1 MTKNPELAQI
11 DYAFNNYY
19 GRYVAPIVEKESKNL
34 VQHQMKEQEKLAAI
48 PMVNEFDRLN
58 ISNTSMKWSSKT
70 AGTVVDA
77 SLVKVSNNKAL
88 SRDLQLLALEW
99 DLALHKQLGDAKYN
113 ELCKKSKV
121 SPAFLYL
128 QERLTNLMCAQLSR
142 EGVPKTALGRVVR
155 KSIQLSVYGI
165 ARDFSYVKQQNA
177 SVFDKKIET
186 YHNRAAD
193 PKSKAERWASYAGS
207 ALLDTTIPAIGNGSK
222 GMSIFK
228 AWKIKGPSALVDYA
242 FPLGGITKKGM
253 ATSAAIGTPLMA
265 GMEYFNRGGH
275 TISYEQES
283 QHVINYAYGSSQAAD
298 KAWTA
303 ANKRYRNQG
312 SLLLLQTNTLLHK
325 KVKVGGLGLN
335 DRANVL
341 CNKVLSKNRSS
352 ITLNRS
358 VSTSFDRQAIH
369 YNAHAKVPR
378 WMMAMSEKQCRSFGS
393 KFYAL
398 AMELSRSRKS
408 FSIVN
413 GRKMSI
419 NEIAQRAFD
428 YSHAAAI
435 KREAIDAQNARAAQ
449 RLARHAVQAAPHRSQ
464 SYGVSHH
471 QPQQQSGLSATS
483 PQQAASGLYNQQNQ
497 PTGEGQQPNTYGSQM
512 QQGQPAQQNMGY
524 KPPSMGGWDSAMKQM
539 GLSGFGDTWQNIGYV
554 LAMLPDMLIGMF
566 TGKNQNFKLENN
578 YMPLA
583 AIIAGMFFTK
593 NSFLKMLLLGLGGAN
608 LLNNANHAMKHDGQS
623 STPVRQLK
631 SYPDEPLN
639 SRIKNPVIK
648 GRSLLGTFD
657 GKPLCIT
664 INSNE
669 TIYAYEKGA
678 LPLNTLANAILA
690 DMDKQQA
697 SASASYDR
705 SIAEAEERQRTVGI
719 K

>member
-1 MTKNPELAQI
+1 MAKNPELAQI

-19 GRYVAPIVEKESKNL
+19 GRYVAPIVEKEYASLIKKQSKEYTDA
-34 VQHQMKEQEKLAAI
+34 VSPEGFTGALASGHLEYQAI
-48 PMVNEFDRLN
+48 AGREVVKNG
-58 ISNTSMKWSSKT
+58 KWNSKSI
-70 AGTVVDA
+70 ATVVDT
-77 SLVKVSNNKAL
+77 SIGKIQNNKTFVNDWL
-88 SRDLQLLALEW
+88 TLAGQW
-99 DLALHKQLGDAKYN
+99 DNVLHKQLGDAKYC
-113 ELCKKSKV
+113 ELCKKCKV
-121 SPAFLYL
+121 SPGILYM
-128 QERLTNLMCAQLSR
+128 QERLANLMCEQVGRKGAPKTSVGRIVRKGLQLSLFGMAHDGTNWLMTPNKKKVSAY
-142 EGVPKTALGRVVR
+142 EQRV
-155 KSIQLSVYGI
+155 KAY
-165 ARDFSYVKQQNA
+165 N
-177 SVFDKKIET
+177 
-186 YHNRAAD
+186 NRASD
-193 PKSKAERWASYAGS
+193 PKSRGERWASYATASLIDVGTTGLAGGARS
-207 ALLDTTIPAIGNGSK
+207 AVTSFGIG
-222 GMSIFK
+222 
-228 AWKIKGPSALVDYA
+228 AAA
-242 FPLGGITKKGM
+242 LGGM
-253 ATSAAIGTPLMA
+253 ESASTRLL
-265 GMEYFNRGGH
+265 GGEH
-275 TISYEQES
+275 SIDYGQAS
-283 QHVINYAYGSSQAAD
+283 QYVLNYAYGSSQAAD

-358 VSTSFDRQAIH
+358 ISTSFDRQAIH

-378 WMMAMSEKQCRSFGS
+378 WMMGMSEKQCRSFGS

-408 FSIVN
+408 FSVVN

-449 RLARHAVQAAPHRSQ
+449 RLAHRAAHRSQ
-464 SYGVSHH
+464 SYGTSYH
-471 QPQQQSGLSATS
+471 QSQQQSGHSATP

-497 PTGEGQQPNTYGSQM
+497 PTGEGQQPNAYESQA
-512 QQGQPAQQNMGY
+512 QQGQSVQQNMGY

-697 SASASYDR
+697 GASASYDR